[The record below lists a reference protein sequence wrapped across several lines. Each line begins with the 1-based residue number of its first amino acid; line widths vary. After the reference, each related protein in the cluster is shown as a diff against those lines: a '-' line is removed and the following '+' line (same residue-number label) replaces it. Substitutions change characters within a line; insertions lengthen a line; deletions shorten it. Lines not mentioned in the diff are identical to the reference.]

1 MMIPRFA
8 VALLALPVL
17 SVLASCAD
25 MGSGYPSLAPR
36 PVERAVLQADPAPAA
51 TPAAPAPLPASAD
64 IAQVV
69 ARAQAADAAFRAALE
84 TARPRIV
91 SARGAPEGSEAWM
104 AGQQAYSDV
113 EAQRAPVGE
122 ALVELDR
129 RREAATAAGR
139 EDEAAAIA
147 EAGLQVQAL
156 DEAGRAL
163 LSGLMPS

>member
-51 TPAAPAPLPASAD
+51 APAPLPASAD

-69 ARAQAADAAFRAALE
+69 ARAQTADAAFRAALE

-91 SARGAPEGSEAWM
+91 AARGAPEGSEAWM
-104 AGQQAYSDV
+104 AGQQAYSDA